1 MLALISP
8 AKKLNY
14 DFDPVIDTHTQPDFL
29 PDAEK
34 LAVTARRL
42 SRTKL
47 ARTMNLSDSL
57 ADLNWHRFQA
67 FHTPFDMDNAR
78 QAALVF
84 NGDTYLGLDAHSLTE
99 QDMDYAQSHLR
110 ILSGLYGLL
119 RPLDLVQPYRLEM
132 GARFK
137 PARRNDLYD
146 FWGSRL
152 TDAVNEAVS
161 DHAEKTVVNLASN
174 EYFKAV
180 KPKEL
185 KSDLLT
191 IDFREIKDGQTRMIG
206 TFAKQ
211 ARGMMARY
219 IIQNR
224 VEKSAD
230 LKAFNSGGYKYQADQ
245 SSDHVWTFTRPQPPS
260 PNAARA
266 IPV

>member
-14 DFDPVIDTHTQPDFL
+14 DFDPVITTHTIPDFL
-29 PDAEK
+29 PEAEK
-34 LAVTARRL
+34 LATTARAL
-42 SRTKL
+42 SRPKL
-47 ARTMNLSDSL
+47 AQTMNLSTTL
-57 ADLNWHRFQA
+57 ADLNWHRFQS
-67 FHTPFDMDNAR
+67 FHTPFDLDNAR

-84 NGDTYLGLDAHSLTE
+84 NGDTYIGLDAHSLKE
-99 QDMDYAQSHLR
+99 DDLVYAQSRLR

-146 FWGSRL
+146 FWGQQL
-152 TDAVNEAVS
+152 TNAINEALVG
-161 DHAEKTVVNLASN
+161 HAEKTIVNLASN

-180 KPKEL
+180 KSKAL
-185 KSDLLT
+185 DGKLLT
-191 IDFREIKDGQTRMIG
+191 MAFKEIKDGNSRMIG

-224 VEKSAD
+224 VENSED
-230 LKAFNSGGYKYQADQ
+230 LKAFNSGGYKFQTSQ
-245 SSDHVWTFTRPQPPS
+245 SNDTLWTFTRKQPPPPGKAKGS
-260 PNAARA
+260 K
-266 IPV
+266 

>member
-14 DFDPVIDTHTQPDFL
+14 DFDPVINTHTQPDFL
-29 PDAEK
+29 VEAEK

-47 ARTMNLSDSL
+47 ARTMNLSDTL

-67 FHTPFDMDNAR
+67 FHTPFNLENAR

-84 NGDTYLGLDAHSLTE
+84 NGDTYLGLDAHSLDE
-99 QDMDYAQSHLR
+99 QDLDYAQSRLR

-146 FWGSRL
+146 FWGTQLS
-152 TDAVNEAVS
+152 EAINHVIA
-161 DHAEKTVVNLASN
+161 DHAEKTVVNLASS

-180 KPKEL
+180 KPKVVDG
-185 KSDLLT
+185 KLLT
-191 IDFREIKDGQTRMIG
+191 IAFKEIKDGNARMIG

-224 VEKSAD
+224 IDNAEGM
-230 LKAFNSGGYKYQADQ
+230 KAFNSGGYKYQPDQ
-245 SSDHVWTFTRPQPPS
+245 SDDGLWTFTRQQPP
-260 PNAARA
+260 PPGAVKN
-266 IPV
+266 PK